1 VGAFN
6 RTPLAWQSA
15 MRLTGKVAA
24 ITGGAMGIG
33 AATARL
39 FAAEGARVIVGDV
52 ALEAAAH
59 VAAEIR
65 AAGGQAAHVGV
76 DVRNPEQ
83 VEHFI
88 QTAAS
93 GDGLDILVN
102 NAGVVVAKSTTDTT
116 PVDWERVIG
125 INLTGAWLCA
135 RAAIPFLIRRGG
147 GAIVNVASNAGLVG
161 FPNLAAYCAS
171 KGGLVQLTKAMA
183 LDCASQH
190 IRVNAVCPGHT
201 RTPMGD
207 SFVAA
212 QADPA
217 AFVRDFINVQHPLGR
232 MAEAEEV
239 ARAILFLAADDS
251 SCLTGSIVA
260 ADGGYTAR

>member
-1 VGAFN
+1 
-6 RTPLAWQSA
+6 
-15 MRLTGKVAA
+15 MRLAGKVAA

-39 FAAEGARVIVGDV
+39 LAAEGARVAIGDM
-52 ALEAAAH
+52 ALEAARQ
-59 VAAEIR
+59 VVGEIQ
-65 AAGGQAAHVGV
+65 AAGGQASCFEL
-76 DVRNPEQ
+76 DVRRANQCEQ
-83 VEHFI
+83 FI
-88 QTAAS
+88 EQAAAF
-93 GDGLDILVN
+93 DGLDILVN
-102 NAGVVVAKSTTDTT
+102 NAGVVVAKSTTDTS
-116 PVDWERVIG
+116 PDEWERVIST
-125 INLTGAWLCA
+125 NLTGAWLCA
-135 RAAIPFLIRRGG
+135 RAAIPCLARRGG

-183 LDCASQH
+183 LDCAPQH
-190 IRVNAVCPGHT
+190 IRVNAICPGHT

-239 ARAILFLAADDS
+239 ARAILFLASDDS
-251 SCLTGSIVA
+251 SCVTGSILA

>member
-1 VGAFN
+1 
-6 RTPLAWQSA
+6 
-15 MRLTGKVAA
+15 MKLTGKVAA
-24 ITGGAMGIG
+24 ITGGAVGIG
-33 AATARL
+33 AASARL
-39 FAAEGARVIVGDV
+39 LAAQGAQVAIGDIDLGAAEQ
-52 ALEAAAH
+52 AAAG
-59 VAAEIR
+59 IQ
-65 AAGGQAAHVGV
+65 AAGGQARCFEL
-76 DVRNPEQ
+76 DVRRADQ
-83 VEHFI
+83 VGAFME
-88 QTAAS
+88 QTAATF
-93 GDGLDILVN
+93 GGLDILVN
-102 NAGVVVAKSTTDTT
+102 NAGVVVAKSTTDTS
-116 PVDWERVIG
+116 PEEWERVIG
-125 INLTGAWLCA
+125 TNLTGAWLCA
-135 RAAIPFLIRRGG
+135 RAAIPFLVRRGS

-183 LDCASQH
+183 LDCAPQH
-190 IRVNAVCPGHT
+190 IRVNAICPGHT

-239 ARAILFLAADDS
+239 AQAILFLACDDS
-251 SCLTGSIVA
+251 SCITGSILA

>member
-1 VGAFN
+1 
-6 RTPLAWQSA
+6 
-15 MRLTGKVAA
+15 MKLTGKVAA
-24 ITGGAMGIG
+24 ITGSAMGIG
-33 AATARL
+33 AASARL
-39 FAAEGARVIVGDV
+39 LAEQGAQVAIGDFDLGAGEQTAAG
-52 ALEAAAH
+52 
-59 VAAEIR
+59 IR
-65 AAGGQAAHVGV
+65 AAGGQARCFEL
-76 DVRNPEQ
+76 DVRRADQVSAFIEQ
-83 VEHFI
+83 TV
-88 QTAAS
+88 AAF
-93 GDGLDILVN
+93 GGLDILVN
-102 NAGVVVAKSTTDTT
+102 NAGVVVAKSTTDTS
-116 PVDWERVIG
+116 PEEWERVIG
-125 INLTGAWLCA
+125 TNLTGAWLCA

-183 LDCASQH
+183 LDCAPQH
-190 IRVNAVCPGHT
+190 IRVNAICPGHT

-207 SFVAA
+207 SFIAA

-239 ARAILFLAADDS
+239 AQAILFLACDDS
-251 SCLTGSIVA
+251 SCVTGSILA